1 MIEDTIRDF
10 VNSHLPPPLP
20 LSEEYEDNSEYS
32 ASVERDSGIYLKC
45 PLGSELSLNRSS
57 VLTVD
62 EDLEGDSIPP
72 HHREPYDLN
81 ESSHCPDLLPRN
93 STDNEELME
102 YAKKLGYSESQVKS
116 AIKKLGIIV
125 DQNDLLHEL
134 IKASNSIRDN
144 KLIGEDSS
152 LKKLYDTATNL
163 STNSADN
170 GFLRHI
176 VVDGSN
182 VAMRYVSLFLN
193 FY

>member
-1 MIEDTIRDF
+1 M
-10 VNSHLPPPLP
+10 
-20 LSEEYEDNSEYS
+20 
-32 ASVERDSGIYLKC
+32 
-45 PLGSELSLNRSS
+45 NRNS

-62 EDLEGDSIPP
+62 EDLEGDSIPS

-81 ESSHCPDLLPRN
+81 ESSHCSDLSPRN

-116 AIKKLGIIV
+116 AIKKLGPDIV
-125 DQNDLLHEL
+125 DQNELLHEL

-163 STNSADN
+163 STSTADN

-182 VAMRYVSLFLN
+182 VAMR
-193 FY
+193 